1 MKKLNEKELLKT
13 PVFTVVEKTFEGV
26 NFHPVGL
33 NCNDWVMVVAYDKT
47 GNAIFVNQTRWGLE
61 KETVEFP
68 CGTVEKSEIAK
79 YGSQNA
85 RRTAALRELE
95 EETGI
100 SVNEDQLVQ
109 IAHFNPNPAYF
120 NNTMTIFK
128 VQVENLEKLFKKRK
142 ELALDEH
149 EDCKPYIAKI
159 KDKKESLV
167 SHAMGLIAFLS
178 LELEV

>member
-26 NFHPVGL
+26 NFHPFGL
-33 NCNDWVMVVAYDKT
+33 NCNDWVMAIVHDKN

-68 CGTVEKSEIAK
+68 CGTVEKSEIDK
-79 YGSQNA
+79 YGPQKA
-85 RRTAALRELE
+85 RRLAALRELE

-100 SVNEDQLVQ
+100 SLKDEQLVQ
-109 IAHFNPNPAYF
+109 IACFNPNPAYF

-149 EDCKPYIAKI
+149 EDCKPYIANI
-159 KDKKESLV
+159 QDKKADLI